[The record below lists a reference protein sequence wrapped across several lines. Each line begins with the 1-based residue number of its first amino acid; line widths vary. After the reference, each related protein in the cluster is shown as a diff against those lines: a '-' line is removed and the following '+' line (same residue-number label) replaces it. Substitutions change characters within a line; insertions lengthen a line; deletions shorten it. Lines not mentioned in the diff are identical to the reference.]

1 MPHPPLAVNA
11 GPGQGAIYHAFTI
24 GRVRFV
30 VTDTRSERTATSLL
44 VELQQQYP
52 GRYSEG
58 QLRTLQRRVQE
69 WRRETLIRFNAEW
82 IGEEWA
88 GEDTA
93 ADDLDEI
100 SAGLDETPPERRP
113 FAEEPEMLMTAG

>member
-1 MPHPPLAVNA
+1 
-11 GPGQGAIYHAFTI
+11 
-24 GRVRFV
+24 
-30 VTDTRSERTATSLL
+30 
-44 VELQQQYP
+44 
-52 GRYSEG
+52 
-58 QLRTLQRRVQE
+58 VQE

-88 GEDTA
+88 GEDMA

-100 SAGLDETPPERRP
+100 SAGPDETPPERRP